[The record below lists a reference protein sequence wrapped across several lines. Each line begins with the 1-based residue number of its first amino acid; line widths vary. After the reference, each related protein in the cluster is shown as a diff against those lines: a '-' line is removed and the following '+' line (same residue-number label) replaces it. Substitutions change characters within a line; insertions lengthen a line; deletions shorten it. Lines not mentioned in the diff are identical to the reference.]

1 MQKLGLEI
9 NDIKVL
15 IKQDQYITNI
25 FSERKFKEFYKNNP
39 IAKELNDNIYKFYNA
54 GYSDTI
60 RYSVIIMI
68 KYQLY
73 PSFVDEVEY
82 LIKYGKNKELK
93 ERIDLSAKF
102 GHEAFINTLIWYN
115 NILKLLLNNEKVIKE
130 LLKVGE
136 NNIGANE
143 SLMIDILSCP
153 SEIFVKCKVNNDIYN
168 KSKKVI
174 ESVENDINKIMCK
187 LNRLIMEKCEG
198 VMIYDYDENMTY
210 KINEFERYV
219 NTFIADI
226 TKINNKNSPKSHDI
240 YSQKQKDE
248 NRALLTATVKIM
260 KYKYIDKCHPEG
272 YRGWLKILQIV
283 GQELYRILE
292 NNPNVELSQE
302 EVNGMLRDNKKKSI

>member
-1 MQKLGLEI
+1 
-9 NDIKVL
+9 
-15 IKQDQYITNI
+15 
-25 FSERKFKEFYKNNP
+25 
-39 IAKELNDNIYKFYNA
+39 
-54 GYSDTI
+54 
-60 RYSVIIMI
+60 MI

-82 LIKYGKNKELK
+82 LIKYSKNKDLK
-93 ERIDLSAKF
+93 ERIYFSKKF
-102 GHEAFINTLIWYN
+102 RDEKLEAFINTLIWYN
-115 NILKLLLNNEKVIKE
+115 NILKLLLNNEKVMKE

-143 SLMIDILSCP
+143 SLIIDILSCP
-153 SEIFVKCKVNNDIYN
+153 SEIFVKCKVNNNIYN

-198 VMIYDYDENMTY
+198 VMIYDYDENMIY
-210 KINEFERYV
+210 KINEFERCA

-226 TKINNKNSPKSHDI
+226 TKINNKNSAKSHDI
-240 YSQKQKDE
+240 YSQKQKDV

-272 YRGWLKILQIV
+272 YRGWLKILQV
-283 GQELYRILE
+283 VEQELYRILQ
-292 NNPNVELSQE
+292 NNPNTELSQE
-302 EVNGMLRDNKKKSI
+302 EVNGMLRDNKKKII